1 MKSTK
6 VKRISVQIVL
16 SVKGSAEVVELS
28 VPLGTSLENA
38 VERSM
43 LLDKLGYED
52 RNCAS
57 YGIFGRKRDRK
68 TLLCSG
74 DRIEIYSPIIADAK
88 ALRILRAANQRDG

>member
-1 MKSTK
+1 MNSTK
-6 VKRISVQIVL
+6 VQRISVQIAL
-16 SVKGSAEVVELS
+16 SVKGNVEVVDLR

-52 RNCAS
+52 RKRVL

-74 DRIEIYSPIIADAK
+74 DRIEIYSPITADAK
-88 ALRILRAANQRDG
+88 ALRILRATNQRDG

>member
-6 VKRISVQIVL
+6 VQRIAVQIAL
-16 SVKGSAEVVELS
+16 SVKGNVEVVDLR

-52 RNCAS
+52 RKRVL

-74 DRIEIYSPIIADAK
+74 DRIEIYSPITADAK
-88 ALRILRAANQRDG
+88 ALRILRATNQRDG

>member
-6 VKRISVQIVL
+6 VQRIAVQIAL
-16 SVKGSAEVVELS
+16 SVKGNVEVVDLR
-28 VPLGTSLENA
+28 VPLGASLENA

-52 RNCAS
+52 RKRVL

-74 DRIEIYSPIIADAK
+74 DRIEIYSPITADAK
-88 ALRILRAANQRDG
+88 ALRILRATNQRDG

>member
-6 VKRISVQIVL
+6 VQRISVQIAL
-16 SVKGSAEVVELS
+16 SVKGNVEVVDLR

-52 RNCAS
+52 RKRVL

-74 DRIEIYSPIIADAK
+74 DRIEIYSPITADAK

>member
-6 VKRISVQIVL
+6 VQRIAVQIAL
-16 SVKGSAEVVELS
+16 SVKGNVEVVDLR

-52 RNCAS
+52 RKRVL

-74 DRIEIYSPIIADAK
+74 DRIEIYSPITADAK